1 MKRLLIII
9 GLLISSALIFTGC
22 GGRHHRNIIH
32 GLPNNPGT
40 GPTVTSV
47 VPQNNSTGAA
57 INTKVTATFSEA
69 MNPSLIM
76 AAFTLKKGAVAVSGS
91 VSYSGITAVFTPTGN
106 FAPNTLYTAT
116 IAAGVK
122 DIEGDSLAGNYTWSF
137 TTGAT
142 EDNTAP
148 VVSST
153 IPANAATGVALN
165 ARLAATFS
173 KPMDP
178 TTIAAE
184 TFTLKQGVAPV
195 LGAVTY
201 SGVTAVFTPTRP
213 LLSNKVY
220 TATVTTGAKD
230 LADNPLAASHTWS
243 FTTGAASDSTAPE
256 VTAVIPLN
264 GATDVAIDMSV
275 TATFSKAMEPLLI
288 AAAFTLKNGAT
299 TVPGSVAYSGVTA
312 VFTPDSN
319 LSSGAVYT
327 AAISTV
333 AKDLAGNPLAETYT
347 WNFTAGTAADTTAPT
362 VSYTAPV
369 NAATGVSTNTKVSAT
384 FSEAMNPSLILAA
397 FTLKKGAVA
406 VSGSVSYS
414 GVTAVFTPDV
424 SLAANTVFTA
434 SISTDAIDL
443 AGNPLAASHSWSFT
457 TGAAA
462 DTTAPTVR
470 LTFPVDGAID
480 VPIHTKVTATFS
492 EAMDPLTITTAT
504 FRLKRGT
511 TGTTTVLGSVMY
523 SGLTAVFSQ
532 VVFLLLPNS
541 TYTATITTEATDL
554 AGNALAEDYTWSF
567 TTGDA
572 PDTTRPTVILVDPAN
587 LATDVALNS
596 TLTATFSKPMD
607 PLTISTTTFTLYAE
621 VANSTG
627 TTPIYGTV
635 APDGETA
642 VFTPNNEL
650 TADTTYTARISTGA
664 QDLAG
669 NALASDYVWSFSTGV
684 AVPPEPIVDL
694 GAAMPFGSF
703 GGGAGMTNEGL
714 LTVINGDIG
723 TTGAA
728 TTITGFHDNVP
739 INYTVTPLNNGWV
752 NGTVFTATSPEA
764 VTGAL
769 AARAA
774 YNALTPASMPG
785 GMDPNAGQL
794 GGLTLPPGIYQA
806 AGGSFMLTGSDLTLD
821 GMGDANA
828 VWVFQM
834 ASSLTIGA
842 PAAPRTIHLIRG
854 AQSKN
859 IFWQVGSAATINPGG
874 GGTIEGTIIAEAG
887 VTFSTSGSVIITTL
901 NGRALGLNASVT
913 MVNTIIN
920 IPAP

>member
-9 GLLISSALIFTGC
+9 GLLIFSAIIFAGC
-22 GGRHHRNIIH
+22 GRHHNRGTIH

-106 FAPNTLYTAT
+106 LAPNTLYTAT

-122 DIEGDSLAGNYTWSF
+122 DIEGDSLAGNYIWSF
-137 TTGAT
+137 TTGAA

-148 VVSST
+148 FVSST
-153 IPANAATGVALN
+153 IPANAAVGVALN
-165 ARLAATFS
+165 TRLTATFS
-173 KPMDP
+173 EPMDP
-178 TTIAAE
+178 TTVAAE

-201 SGVTAVFTPTRP
+201 SGVTAIFTPTSP

-243 FTTGAASDSTAPE
+243 FTTGAASDSTAPT
-256 VTAVIPLN
+256 VTAVTPLN
-264 GATDVAIDMSV
+264 NATDVAIDMSV
-275 TATFSKAMEPLLI
+275 TATFSEAMEPLLI

-299 TVPGSVAYSGVTA
+299 TVPGSVDYSGVTA
-312 VFTPDSN
+312 VFTPDNN

-347 WNFTAGTAADTTAPT
+347 WSFTAGAVADTTAPT

-384 FSEAMNPSLILAA
+384 FSEAMNPSLIMTA
-397 FTLKKGAVA
+397 FTLMNGDTVIP
-406 VSGSVSYS
+406 GSVTYS

-424 SLAANTVFTA
+424 NLTANTLCTA
-434 SISTDAIDL
+434 TISTDATDL

-470 LTFPVDGAID
+470 LTFPVDGAIN

-511 TGTTTVLGSVMY
+511 SGTTTVVGSVIY

-532 VVFLLLPNS
+532 AVSLLLPNS
-541 TYTATITTEATDL
+541 IYTATITTEATDL

-572 PDTTRPTVILVDPAN
+572 PDTTRPTVTLVNPAD
-587 LATDVALNS
+587 LGTDVALNS
-596 TLTATFSKPMD
+596 TITVTFSKPMD
-607 PLTISTTTFTLYAE
+607 PLTISTTTFTLYAG
-621 VANSTG
+621 A
-627 TTPIYGTV
+627 TPVYGTV

-642 VFTPNNEL
+642 VFTPNHDL
-650 TADTTYTARISTGA
+650 LDGTTYTARVNTGA

-669 NALASDYVWSFSTGV
+669 NALASDYVWSFTTGT
-684 AVPPEPIVDL
+684 ALAPGAVDL

-703 GGGAGMTNEGL
+703 GGGAGVTNEGL
-714 LTVINGDIG
+714 LTVVNGDLG

-728 TTITGFHDNVP
+728 TLITGFHDNVP

-752 NGTVFTATSPEA
+752 NGTIFTATSAEA
-764 VTGAL
+764 VAGAL

-842 PAAPRTIHLIRG
+842 PAAPRSIHLIRG

-887 VTFSTSGSVIITTL
+887 VVFSTSGSMIITTL

-913 MVNTIIN
+913 MVNTHIN